1 MGCGV
6 YWQQIHEVERALDV
20 FRLYGIPE
28 ISEVYQKVYGIRAKL
43 LAQVGLKFPRAVTQL
58 IRLVGFSPGVFA
70 LWHDVEAG
78 WMSEARA
85 QPGAPPVYK
94 SVSDETA
101 MALLKGEVTKEL
113 ELDLLTP
120 DEYLGE

>member
-6 YWQQIHEVERALDV
+6 YWQQIHEADRALDV

-28 ISEVYQKVYGIRAKL
+28 ISEVYRKVYGIRAKL
-43 LAQVGLKFPRAVTQL
+43 LAQVGIKFPRSVTQL

-85 QPGAPPVYK
+85 RPGAPPIYK
-94 SVSDETA
+94 SVSDEVA
-101 MALLKGEVTKEL
+101 MAIVKQELTPEL
-113 ELDLLTP
+113 EAQLLTP
-120 DEYLGE
+120 DPYLGE

>member
-43 LAQVGLKFPRAVTQL
+43 LKQVGLKFPRSVTQL

-70 LWHDVEAG
+70 LWHDVESG

-85 QPGAPPVYK
+85 RPGAPPVYK
-94 SVSDETA
+94 SVSDKLA
-101 MALLKGEVTKEL
+101 MAILKRGLTPEL
-113 ELDLLTP
+113 EAQLLTP
-120 DEYLGE
+120 DPYLGE